1 MFKTLSRIR
10 KKNERCQEMAR
21 KKVNVSYDFEEDI
34 LHFFSG
40 DKVKDSIEIDD
51 FVFDISHDEHIV
63 GWQIN
68 NASKFL
74 SSYYGSRIT
83 KEFLSNIK
91 DGYISNI
98 LSKELVFVKIVFFA
112 MKNKVREEM
121 ELVSN
126 IPQIAVA

>member
-1 MFKTLSRIR
+1 
-10 KKNERCQEMAR
+10 MAR

>member
-1 MFKTLSRIR
+1 MRSALWMFKTLSRIR

-40 DKVKDSIEIDD
+40 DKVKDSIEIGD
-51 FVFDISHDEHIV
+51 FVFDISHDEHII

-68 NASKFL
+68 NTSKFF
-74 SSYYGSRIT
+74 SSYFGIKIS

-91 DGYISNI
+91 GGYISNI
-98 LSKELVFVKIVFFA
+98 RSKDLVFVKIAF
-112 MKNKVREEM
+112 
-121 ELVSN
+121 LV
-126 IPQIAVA
+126 QKKH